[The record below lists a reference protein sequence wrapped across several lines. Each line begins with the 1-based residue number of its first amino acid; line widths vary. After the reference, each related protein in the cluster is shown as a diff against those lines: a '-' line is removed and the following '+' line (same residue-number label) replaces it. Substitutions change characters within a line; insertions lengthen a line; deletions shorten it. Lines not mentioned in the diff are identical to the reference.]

1 MHKAKPGEV
10 VEDRSL
16 ELGPRSLAIVI
27 LDAQPHLAV
36 TLARDPPDVERI
48 DDVPEMK
55 VAGGS
60 GREASNHVPIRIA
73 RAPLEPRNPPFDAG
87 RPSPGTTFAYI
98 GVAAMILVSLVFL
111 FVYLFGAYAYGAA
124 TLLSVRRISPVW
136 GGPNREFD
144 PAIGARIDKAG
155 LALFVISAIWFVLH
169 ALIEF
174 RNLTGST
181 ERSLLDLGTFI
192 VFLFPPVIMHTV
204 YLEAQCDG
212 TSVPRVYGWLLAL
225 MYALSPP
232 LAIYLTLSMFGV
244 VPRPDPLGPW
254 IGALIGG
261 LFTVTSMYSSALM
274 LRMPRRERSPDQLRL
289 RYVMIFL
296 FIALSGVFIA
306 LIFMREESLLIGI
319 LDRVTRSAPIFFLI
333 ASVYYESRFDFY
345 DLVVKRAVII
355 MLSIVV
361 VGLYLAVAL
370 QWMDR
375 VPAGP
380 SRPWLLAVALA
391 PLAMVMPWLLARVEQ
406 WLDRMWLGREFTP
419 VEAVTHMLGAMQPA
433 TDERTLIEAVEARLG
448 EIFGARMAVLVGSRA
463 VLEPAA
469 QTEVKLTSPVSGAI
483 LRIAVIKDPSTRRF
497 LSEDLRLLRLLGGV
511 FGFMLENIRLQ
522 RKRIEQEQV
531 AQELR
536 VQSSK
541 SELKALRAQINPHFL
556 FNALN
561 AIASL
566 IHTDPARADEVVE
579 QLAEV
584 FRYTLRRSDSEW
596 APLDQELTFARA
608 YLDVEQAR
616 FGQRLSVTMDSDHR
630 LPAPVIPSMLL
641 QTLIENA
648 VKHGVSQAREAGRI
662 DVIARTTADQVTLE
676 VRNTGPAA
684 SASNAA
690 SVGEG
695 FGLHS
700 VRERL
705 HGHFGERASF
715 TLSRDEAAGVT
726 VARIAM
732 PHVKV
737 AA

>member
-1 MHKAKPGEV
+1 M
-10 VEDRSL
+10 L
-16 ELGPRSLAIVI
+16 
-27 LDAQPHLAV
+27 
-36 TLARDPPDVERI
+36 
-48 DDVPEMK
+48 
-55 VAGGS
+55 
-60 GREASNHVPIRIA
+60 
-73 RAPLEPRNPPFDAG
+73 
-87 RPSPGTTFAYI
+87 
-98 GVAAMILVSLVFL
+98 LVSLVFL

-124 TLLSVRRISPVW
+124 TLLSIRQISPVW
-136 GGPNREFD
+136 GGPHRNYG
-144 PAIGARIDKAG
+144 PMGARIDRAG
-155 LALFVISAIWFVLH
+155 LALFVISAVWFVLH

-174 RNLTGST
+174 RNLTGNT
-181 ERSLLDLGTFI
+181 ERGILDLATFI

-212 TSVPRVYGWLLAL
+212 ATVPRVFGRLLVLMYIASPLLLVYMLLAVIG
-225 MYALSPP
+225 
-232 LAIYLTLSMFGV
+232 LA
-244 VPRPDPLGPW
+244 PRVAPLGAW
-254 IGALIGG
+254 VGILIGG
-261 LFTVTSMYSSALM
+261 LFTLTSMYSSALM

-289 RYVMIFL
+289 RSVMIFL

-345 DLVVKRAVII
+345 DLVVKRAVLI

-370 QWMDR
+370 QWMDQ
-375 VPAGP
+375 VPAGA

-391 PLAMVMPWLLARVEQ
+391 PMAMVMPWLIGRVEG
-406 WLDRMWLGREFTP
+406 WLDRMWLGRKFTP
-419 VEAVTHMLGAMQPA
+419 VEAVKQVLAAMQSA
-433 TDERTLIEAVEARLG
+433 TDETSLVRATERQLQ
-448 EIFGARMAVLVGSRA
+448 EIFSAPVAVQLDH
-463 VLEPAA
+463 EPSGNAA
-469 QTEVKLTSPVSGAI
+469 AEIDVVTPASQQPVRIAI
-483 LRIAVIKDPSTRRF
+483 LKAPGMRRI
-497 LSEDLRLLRLLGGV
+497 LSEDLGLLRSLGGV
-511 FGFMLENIRLQ
+511 FGFMLDNVRLQ
-522 RKRIEQEQV
+522 RRRQEQDQI
-531 AQELR
+531 ANELR
-536 VQSSK
+536 LQSSK

-566 IHTDPARADEVVE
+566 IHTDPGRADEVVE

-616 FGQRLSVTMDSDHR
+616 FGQRLSVAIESDHAV
-630 LPAPVIPSMLL
+630 PAPLVPSMLL

-662 DVIARTTADQVTLE
+662 EVVARTTADQVLLE
-676 VRNTGPAA
+676 VRNTGPHSTRGTTSAA
-684 SASNAA
+684 ARSGQAGRD
-690 SVGEG
+690 GEG

-705 HGHFGERASF
+705 KGHFGDRASF
-715 TLSRDEAAGVT
+715 TLTRDDDQGLT